1 MQEWKFSDK
10 INKALINTSI
20 LSYFIFIGLLIVS
33 MYYYPGSNHMDKN
46 SGYYS
51 ITHNFLSDLG
61 GLESHSGEDN
71 IISSVFFNLSMLLF
85 FFIGISFLFVPIL
98 FKENKPTFILAIVG
112 SLFFFIGS
120 MFFAGVGFTPYDVFF
135 DLHVFFALNSFRLM
149 IPASLIYLIVF
160 LRSSLSIKYI
170 AVIASFLFLVTAY
183 VIYLNI
189 GENPLSNKEAMIA
202 SATIQ
207 KFIAFMSV
215 ATVFSLSFGFSKRI
229 NNSK

>member
-1 MQEWKFSDK
+1 M
-10 INKALINTSI
+10 INFWTVKVIRFVTIFFVIAFII
-20 LSYFIFIGLLIVS
+20 ASYF
-33 MYYYPGSNHMDKN
+33 YPGGNIHDTAQ
-46 SGYYS
+46 SGYS
-51 ITHNFLSDLG
+51 FTHNFLSDLG

-98 FKENKPTFILAIVG
+98 FKENKSTFILAIIG

-120 MFFAGVGFTPYDVFF
+120 MFFAGVGLTPYDVFF

-160 LRSSLSIKYI
+160 LRSSLSGKYI
-170 AVIASFLFLVTAY
+170 TVITSFLILVTAY
-183 VIYLNI
+183 VIYLNF
-189 GENPLSNKEAMIA
+189 GENPLSNKEAMIV
-202 SATIQ
+202 SATIE

-215 ATVFSLSFGFSKRI
+215 MTVFSLSFGFSKRI
-229 NNSK
+229 SNSK

>member
-1 MQEWKFSDK
+1 MMNFWTVKVIRYVTIFFV
-10 INKALINTSI
+10 IAFII
-20 LSYFIFIGLLIVS
+20 ASYF
-33 MYYYPGSNHMDKN
+33 YPGGNIHDPAQL
-46 SGYYS
+46 GYS
-51 ITHNFLSDLG
+51 FTHNFLSDLG

-98 FKENKPTFILAIVG
+98 FKENKSTFILAIIG
-112 SLFFFIGS
+112 SLFFFTGS

-160 LRSSLSIKYI
+160 LRSSLNIKYV
-170 AVIASFLFLVTAY
+170 AVIALFLFLVTAY
-183 VIYLNI
+183 VIYLNF
-189 GENPLSNKEAMIA
+189 GENPLSNKEAMIV

-215 ATVFSLSFGFSKRI
+215 MTVFSLSFGFSKRI
-229 NNSK
+229 SNSK

>member
-1 MQEWKFSDK
+1 M
-10 INKALINTSI
+10 INFWTVKVIRFVTIFFVIAVIAA
-20 LSYFIFIGLLIVS
+20 SYF
-33 MYYYPGSNHMDKN
+33 YPGGNIHDSNQL
-46 SGYYS
+46 GYS
-51 ITHNFLSDLG
+51 FTHNFLSDLG

-71 IISSVFFNLSMLLF
+71 IISSIFFNLSMLFF

-170 AVIASFLFLVTAY
+170 VVIASFLFLVTAY

-189 GENPLSNKEAMIA
+189 GENPLSNKEALIT
-202 SATIQ
+202 SATIPCP
-207 KFIAFMSV
+207 AMAASP
-215 ATVFSLSFGFSKRI
+215 
-229 NNSK
+229 

>member
-1 MQEWKFSDK
+1 M
-10 INKALINTSI
+10 INFWTVKVIRFVTIFFVIAVIAA
-20 LSYFIFIGLLIVS
+20 SYF
-33 MYYYPGSNHMDKN
+33 YPGGNIHDSTQV
-46 SGYYS
+46 GYS
-51 ITHNFLSDLG
+51 FTHNFLSDLG
-61 GLESHSGEDN
+61 GLESHSGENN
-71 IISSVFFNLSMLLF
+71 IISSIFFNLSMLLF

-189 GENPLSNKEAMIA
+189 GENPLSNKETMIA

-215 ATVFSLSFGFSKRI
+215 VTVFSLSFGFSKRI

>member
-1 MQEWKFSDK
+1 MTNFWTVKVIRFVT
-10 INKALINTSI
+10 IFFVIAFII
-20 LSYFIFIGLLIVS
+20 ASYF
-33 MYYYPGSNHMDKN
+33 YPGGNIHDPAQL
-46 SGYYS
+46 GYS
-51 ITHNFLSDLG
+51 FTHNFLSDLG

-98 FKENKPTFILAIVG
+98 FKENKSTFILAIIG
-112 SLFFFIGS
+112 SLFFFTGS

-160 LRSSLSIKYI
+160 LRSSLNIKYV
-170 AVIASFLFLVTAY
+170 AVIALFLFLVTAY
-183 VIYLNI
+183 VIYLNF
-189 GENPLSNKEAMIA
+189 GENPLSDKEAMIV

-215 ATVFSLSFGFSKRI
+215 MTVFSLSFGFSKRI
-229 NNSK
+229 SNSK

>member
-1 MQEWKFSDK
+1 M
-10 INKALINTSI
+10 INFWTVKVIRFVTIFFVIAFII
-20 LSYFIFIGLLIVS
+20 ASYF
-33 MYYYPGSNHMDKN
+33 YPGGNIHDPAQL
-46 SGYYS
+46 GYS
-51 ITHNFLSDLG
+51 FTHNFLSDLG

-71 IISSVFFNLSMLLF
+71 IISSIFFNLSMLLF

-160 LRSSLSIKYI
+160 LRSSLSIKYV
-170 AVIASFLFLVTAY
+170 AVIALFLFLVTAY
-183 VIYLNI
+183 VIYLNF
-189 GENPLSNKEAMIA
+189 GENPLSNKEAMIV

-215 ATVFSLSFGFSKRI
+215 VTVFSLSFGFSKRI
-229 NNSK
+229 SNSK

>member
-1 MQEWKFSDK
+1 M
-10 INKALINTSI
+10 INFWTVKVIRFVTIFFVIAFII
-20 LSYFIFIGLLIVS
+20 ASYF
-33 MYYYPGSNHMDKN
+33 YPGGNIHDPAQL
-46 SGYYS
+46 GYS
-51 ITHNFLSDLG
+51 FTHNFLSDLG

-98 FKENKPTFILAIVG
+98 FKENKSTFILAIIG

-183 VIYLNI
+183 VIYLNF
-189 GENPLSNKEAMIA
+189 GENPLSNKEAMIV

-215 ATVFSLSFGFSKRI
+215 MTVFSLSFGFSKRI
-229 NNSK
+229 SNSK

>member
-1 MQEWKFSDK
+1 MINFWTVKVIRFVK
-10 INKALINTSI
+10 IFFVIAFII
-20 LSYFIFIGLLIVS
+20 ASYF
-33 MYYYPGSNHMDKN
+33 YPGGNIHDPAQL
-46 SGYYS
+46 GYS
-51 ITHNFLSDLG
+51 FTHNFLSDLG

-98 FKENKPTFILAIVG
+98 FKENKSTFILAIIG

-120 MFFAGVGFTPYDVFF
+120 MFFAGVGLTPYDVFF

-160 LRSSLSIKYI
+160 LRSSLSGKYI
-170 AVIASFLFLVTAY
+170 TVIASFLFLVTAY
-183 VIYLNI
+183 VIYLNF
-189 GENPLSNKEAMIA
+189 GENPLSNKEAMIV

-215 ATVFSLSFGFSKRI
+215 MTVFSLSFGFSKRI
-229 NNSK
+229 SNSK

>member
-1 MQEWKFSDK
+1 M
-10 INKALINTSI
+10 INFWTVKVIRFVTIFFVVAVII
-20 LSYFIFIGLLIVS
+20 ASYF
-33 MYYYPGSNHMDKN
+33 YPGGNIHDTAQ
-46 SGYYS
+46 SGYS
-51 ITHNFLSDLG
+51 FTHNFLSDLG

-71 IISSVFFNLSMLLF
+71 IISSIFFNLSMLLF

-215 ATVFSLSFGFSKRI
+215 VTVFSLSFGFSKRI

>member
-1 MQEWKFSDK
+1 M
-10 INKALINTSI
+10 INFWTVKVIRFVTIFFVVAVII
-20 LSYFIFIGLLIVS
+20 ASYF
-33 MYYYPGSNHMDKN
+33 YPGGNIHDTAQ
-46 SGYYS
+46 SGYS
-51 ITHNFLSDLG
+51 FTHNFLSDLG

-71 IISSVFFNLSMLLF
+71 IISSIFFNLSMLLF

-160 LRSSLSIKYI
+160 LRSSLNIKYV

-183 VIYLNI
+183 VTYLNF
-189 GENPLSNKEAMIA
+189 GENPLSNKEAMIV

-215 ATVFSLSFGFSKRI
+215 MTVFSLSFGFSKRI
-229 NNSK
+229 SNSK

>member
-1 MQEWKFSDK
+1 MTNFWTVKVIRFVT
-10 INKALINTSI
+10 IFFVIAFII
-20 LSYFIFIGLLIVS
+20 ASYF
-33 MYYYPGSNHMDKN
+33 YPGGNIHDPAQL
-46 SGYYS
+46 GYS
-51 ITHNFLSDLG
+51 FTHNFLSDLG

-98 FKENKPTFILAIVG
+98 FKENKSTFILAIIG

-160 LRSSLSIKYI
+160 LRSSLSGKYI
-170 AVIASFLFLVTAY
+170 TVITSFLFLVTAY
-183 VIYLNI
+183 VIYLNF
-189 GENPLSNKEAMIA
+189 GENPLSDKEAMIV

-215 ATVFSLSFGFSKRI
+215 MTVFSLSFGFSKRI
-229 NNSK
+229 SNSK

>member
-1 MQEWKFSDK
+1 M
-10 INKALINTSI
+10 INFWTVKVIRFVTIFFVIAFII
-20 LSYFIFIGLLIVS
+20 ASYF
-33 MYYYPGSNHMDKN
+33 YPGGNIHDPAQL
-46 SGYYS
+46 GYS
-51 ITHNFLSDLG
+51 FTHNFLSDLG

-98 FKENKPTFILAIVG
+98 FKENKSTFILAIIG

-160 LRSSLSIKYI
+160 LRSSLSGKYI
-170 AVIASFLFLVTAY
+170 TVITSFLFLVTAY
-183 VIYLNI
+183 VIYLNF
-189 GENPLSNKEAMIA
+189 GENPLSNKEAMIV

-215 ATVFSLSFGFSKRI
+215 MTVFSLSFGFSKRI
-229 NNSK
+229 SNSK

>member
-1 MQEWKFSDK
+1 M
-10 INKALINTSI
+10 INFWTVKVIRFVTIFFVIAFII
-20 LSYFIFIGLLIVS
+20 ASYF
-33 MYYYPGSNHMDKN
+33 YPGGNIHDPAQL
-46 SGYYS
+46 GYS
-51 ITHNFLSDLG
+51 FTHNFLSDLG

-71 IISSVFFNLSMLLF
+71 FISSVFFNLSMLLF

-98 FKENKPTFILAIVG
+98 FKENKSTFILAIIG

-160 LRSSLSIKYI
+160 LRSSLSGKYI
-170 AVIASFLFLVTAY
+170 AVITSFLFLVTAY
-183 VIYLNI
+183 VIYLNF
-189 GENPLSNKEAMIA
+189 GENPLSNKEAMII

-215 ATVFSLSFGFSKRI
+215 MTVFSLSFGFSKRI
-229 NNSK
+229 SNSK

>member
-1 MQEWKFSDK
+1 M
-10 INKALINTSI
+10 INFWTVKVIRFVTIFFVIAFII
-20 LSYFIFIGLLIVS
+20 ASYF
-33 MYYYPGSNHMDKN
+33 YPGGNIHDPAQL
-46 SGYYS
+46 GYS
-51 ITHNFLSDLG
+51 FTHNFLSDLG

-98 FKENKPTFILAIVG
+98 FKENKSTFILAIIG
-112 SLFFFIGS
+112 SLFFFTGS

-160 LRSSLSIKYI
+160 LRSSLNIKYV
-170 AVIASFLFLVTAY
+170 AVIALFLFLVTAY
-183 VIYLNI
+183 VIYLNF
-189 GENPLSNKEAMIA
+189 GENPLSNKEAMIV

-215 ATVFSLSFGFSKRI
+215 MTVFSLSFGFSKRI
-229 NNSK
+229 SNSK

>member
-1 MQEWKFSDK
+1 M
-10 INKALINTSI
+10 INFWTVKVIRFVTIFFVVAVII
-20 LSYFIFIGLLIVS
+20 ASYF
-33 MYYYPGSNHMDKN
+33 YPGGNIHDTAQ
-46 SGYYS
+46 SGYS
-51 ITHNFLSDLG
+51 FTHNFLSDLG

-71 IISSVFFNLSMLLF
+71 TISSIFFNLSMLLF

-183 VIYLNI
+183 VIYLNF
-189 GENPLSNKEAMIA
+189 GENPLSNRDAMIT

-215 ATVFSLSFGFSKRI
+215 MTVFSLSFGFSKRI
-229 NNSK
+229 SNYK

>member
-1 MQEWKFSDK
+1 MMNFWTVKVIRYVTIFFV
-10 INKALINTSI
+10 IAFII
-20 LSYFIFIGLLIVS
+20 ASYF
-33 MYYYPGSNHMDKN
+33 YPGGNIHDPAQL
-46 SGYYS
+46 GYS
-51 ITHNFLSDLG
+51 FTHNFLSDLG

-98 FKENKPTFILAIVG
+98 FKENKSTFILAIIG

-160 LRSSLSIKYI
+160 LRSSLSGKYI
-170 AVIASFLFLVTAY
+170 TVITSFLFLVTSY
-183 VIYLNI
+183 VIYLNF
-189 GENPLSNKEAMIA
+189 GENPLSDKEAMIV

-215 ATVFSLSFGFSKRI
+215 MTVFSLSFGFSKRI
-229 NNSK
+229 SNSK

>member
-1 MQEWKFSDK
+1 M
-10 INKALINTSI
+10 INFWTVKVIRFVTIFFVIAFII
-20 LSYFIFIGLLIVS
+20 ASYF
-33 MYYYPGSNHMDKN
+33 YPGGNIHDPAQL
-46 SGYYS
+46 GYS
-51 ITHNFLSDLG
+51 FTHNFLSDLG

-98 FKENKPTFILAIVG
+98 FKENKSTFILAIIG

-160 LRSSLSIKYI
+160 LRSSLNIKYV
-170 AVIASFLFLVTAY
+170 AVIALFLFLVTAY
-183 VIYLNI
+183 VIYLNF
-189 GENPLSNKEAMIA
+189 GENPLSNKEAMIV

-215 ATVFSLSFGFSKRI
+215 MTVFSLSFGFSKRI
-229 NNSK
+229 SNSK

>member
-1 MQEWKFSDK
+1 MTNFWTVKVIRFVT
-10 INKALINTSI
+10 IFFVIAFII
-20 LSYFIFIGLLIVS
+20 ASYF
-33 MYYYPGSNHMDKN
+33 YPGGNIHDPAQL
-46 SGYYS
+46 GYS
-51 ITHNFLSDLG
+51 FTHNFLSDLG

-98 FKENKPTFILAIVG
+98 FKENKSTFILAIIG

-160 LRSSLSIKYI
+160 LRSSLSGKYI
-170 AVIASFLFLVTAY
+170 TVITSFLFLVTAY
-183 VIYLNI
+183 VIYLNF
-189 GENPLSNKEAMIA
+189 GENPLSNKEAMIV

-215 ATVFSLSFGFSKRI
+215 MTVFSLSFGFSKRI
-229 NNSK
+229 SNSK

>member
-1 MQEWKFSDK
+1 M
-10 INKALINTSI
+10 INFWTVKVIRFVTIFFVIAFII
-20 LSYFIFIGLLIVS
+20 ASYF
-33 MYYYPGSNHMDKN
+33 YPGGNIHDPAQL
-46 SGYYS
+46 GYS
-51 ITHNFLSDLG
+51 FTHNFLSDLG

-98 FKENKPTFILAIVG
+98 FKENKSTFILAIIG

-160 LRSSLSIKYI
+160 LRSSLSGKYI
-170 AVIASFLFLVTAY
+170 TVITSFLFLVTAY

-215 ATVFSLSFGFSKRI
+215 VTVFSLSFGFSKRI

>member
-1 MQEWKFSDK
+1 M
-10 INKALINTSI
+10 INFWTVKVIRFVTIFFVVAVII
-20 LSYFIFIGLLIVS
+20 ASYF
-33 MYYYPGSNHMDKN
+33 YPGGNIHDTAQ
-46 SGYYS
+46 SGYS
-51 ITHNFLSDLG
+51 FTHNFLSDLG

-71 IISSVFFNLSMLLF
+71 IISSIFFNLSMLLF

-98 FKENKPTFILAIVG
+98 FKENKSTFILAIVG

-215 ATVFSLSFGFSKRI
+215 VTVFSLSFGFSKRI

>member
-1 MQEWKFSDK
+1 M
-10 INKALINTSI
+10 INFWTVKVIRFVTFFFVVAVII
-20 LSYFIFIGLLIVS
+20 ASYF
-33 MYYYPGSNHMDKN
+33 YPGGNIHDTAQ
-46 SGYYS
+46 SGYS
-51 ITHNFLSDLG
+51 FTHNFLSDLG

-71 IISSVFFNLSMLLF
+71 TISSIFFNLSMLLF

-215 ATVFSLSFGFSKRI
+215 VTVFSLSFGFSKRI

>member
-1 MQEWKFSDK
+1 M
-10 INKALINTSI
+10 INFWTVKVIRFVTIFFVIAFII
-20 LSYFIFIGLLIVS
+20 ASYF
-33 MYYYPGSNHMDKN
+33 YPGGNIHDPAQL
-46 SGYYS
+46 GYS
-51 ITHNFLSDLG
+51 FTHNFLSDLG

-98 FKENKPTFILAIVG
+98 FKENKPTFILAIIG

-160 LRSSLSIKYI
+160 LRSSLSGKYI
-170 AVIASFLFLVTAY
+170 TVITSFLFLVTSY
-183 VIYLNI
+183 VIYLNF
-189 GENPLSNKEAMIA
+189 GENPLSNKEAMII

-215 ATVFSLSFGFSKRI
+215 MTVFSLSFGFSKRI
-229 NNSK
+229 SNSK

>member
-1 MQEWKFSDK
+1 M
-10 INKALINTSI
+10 INFWTVKVIRFVTIFFVIAFII
-20 LSYFIFIGLLIVS
+20 ASYF
-33 MYYYPGSNHMDKN
+33 YPGGNIHDPAQL
-46 SGYYS
+46 GYS
-51 ITHNFLSDLG
+51 FTHNFLSDLG

-98 FKENKPTFILAIVG
+98 FKENKPTFILAIIG

-120 MFFAGVGFTPYDVFF
+120 MFFAGVGLTPYDVFF

-160 LRSSLSIKYI
+160 LRSSLSGKYI
-170 AVIASFLFLVTAY
+170 TVITSFLFLVTAY
-183 VIYLNI
+183 VIYLNF
-189 GENPLSNKEAMIA
+189 GENPLSNKEAMIV

-215 ATVFSLSFGFSKRI
+215 MTVFSLSFGFSKRI
-229 NNSK
+229 SNSK